1 MLCELVTAVMLIWLR
16 PDGVSDWLVWTGL
29 MLLGSCWIMTYGIQV
44 PQHTSLALAYD
55 PSVQRQLV
63 AGNWGRTAAWSS
75 RGVLVLWML
84 AQAMQDGCSIKSVD
98 LVQGW

>member
-1 MLCELVTAVMLIWLR
+1 
-16 PDGVSDWLVWTGL
+16 
-29 MLLGSCWIMTYGIQV
+29 MTYAIQV
-44 PQHTSLALAYD
+44 SQHTSLVLSYD

-84 AQAMQDGCSIKSVD
+84 AQAMHDGSSIKSVE
-98 LVQGW
+98 LVKGW